1 MRQGKWLKYP
11 RYESNSDCPR
21 ESSLDGFSIS
31 AASSDSRYLA
41 QTSPDYAVRII
52 DRLTRR
58 SIQIAQF
65 PNSGRMVP
73 EYDRNEIREV
83 IEGKY
88 RIIYAS
94 WGCSSP
100 SPCCDSQHAGPT
112 ALTRVNSRATLTRF
126 LDSLRSG
133 SIVLSVAIFAL
144 LLTRSLLAS
153 LTVWH

>member
-1 MRQGKWLKYP
+1 MRSMLGNRLKQVSLIVRQGKWLKYP

-88 RIIYAS
+88 RIIYLVGVAQVQVLAVIHS
-94 WGCSSP
+94 
-100 SPCCDSQHAGPT
+100 
-112 ALTRVNSRATLTRF
+112 TR
-126 LDSLRSG
+126 D
-133 SIVLSVAIFAL
+133 L
-144 LLTRSLLAS
+144 LP
-153 LTVWH
+153 